1 MSDRT
6 VNERLHRLLDRAEIQ
21 DLLFRYC
28 RGVDRCDVEM
38 IRSAYHPD
46 SYDDRGYW
54 RGNGHEFAVFIA
66 DRLMTANS
74 ATTHSVTN
82 ILIDITGDT
91 AVSECQVRATLVRR
105 DEPVIDVVGARYLDR
120 LTRRDGTWRI
130 SHRTVVLDW
139 RTTEDGS
146 AASAP
151 FAVGDFVRGGRRPDD
166 PIYALLN
173 GAALRK

>member
-6 VNERLHRLLDRAEIQ
+6 SNEQMRRLLDRAEIQ

-28 RGVDRCDVEM
+28 RGVDRCDAEM

-54 RGNGHEFAVFIA
+54 RGNGHEFATFIA
-66 DRLMTANS
+66 RRLAQANS

-82 ILIDITGDT
+82 ILIDIIGDT
-91 AVSECQVRATLVRR
+91 ATSECQVRATLARR
-105 DEPVIDVVGARYLDR
+105 GEPVIDVIGARYLDR

-130 SHRTVVLDW
+130 DHRTVVLDW

-146 AASAP
+146 AATAP
-151 FAVGDFVRGGRRPDD
+151 FAVDDFVRGGRHPDD
-166 PIYALLN
+166 PVYALLN
-173 GAALRK
+173 GTPPRK

>member
-1 MSDRT
+1 MSDRMA
-6 VNERLHRLLDRAEIQ
+6 NHRTRILLDRAEIQ

-54 RGNGHEFAVFIA
+54 RGNGHEFATFIA
-66 DRLMTANS
+66 ERLSTANS

-82 ILIDITGDT
+82 ILINITGDT
-91 AVSECQVRATLVRR
+91 ATSECQVRATLVRR
-105 DEPVIDVVGARYLDR
+105 DEPVIDVIGARYLDR
-120 LTRRDGTWRI
+120 LERRGEIWRI

-146 AASAP
+146 ATAAP
-151 FAVGDFVRGGRRPDD
+151 FAVDDFVRGRRHPDD
-166 PIYALLN
+166 PVYALLG
-173 GAALRK
+173 GAVPRK